1 MTIQNEESQEVRDSE
16 STINRSNQVMVAA
29 GESSSFDRI
38 TGDMVADVNDNFQ
51 EALQMHAKL
60 NESYLGYRCSI
71 RFPSSCEATI
81 QPEMFPEA
89 MQEKY
94 RNEKLRLGKMD
105 TMPSWI
111 KKIGTSLRGAV
122 TSRLSSYSSNTD
134 ARFGYMVKLEH
145 FETVET
151 ELLAIKGVSDED
163 HETFAHTDIVSKAT
177 EMIET
182 RRSKLDA
189 WHAERN
195 APVTYLEY
203 IAYLQENYSAL
214 RAEILNSYQQDFE
227 SDVVDVIG
235 SLIPSRE
242 SFFNRK
248 RIRFDWRRTQ
258 EVPSCV
264 MQGNTTY
271 RQVADRVQAQE
282 DMQHQLE
289 GIRQREIESWKQ
301 QTLDSVTDIQVGL
314 RNMIA
319 DKISQL
325 KTRLD
330 RTPMTEAEL
339 EAERENGKQ
348 RVTDPSRITQASIN
362 KLVAHIDELTEELG
376 QFESTDQFYQAVSE
390 LRRSLGFEDNFDDAA
405 TRQQLSQNIEHIVN
419 LSIDDTTIN
428 PKTGDFFVSL
438 M

>member
-1 MTIQNEESQEVRDSE
+1 MTIQNEESQETREDE
-16 STINRSNQVMVAA
+16 APEGIANQVMVAA
-29 GESSSFDRI
+29 GDSGSFDRI
-38 TGDMVADVNDNFQ
+38 TGDLVADVNGNFQ
-51 EALQMHAKL
+51 EALAMHAKL

-134 ARFGYMVKLEH
+134 ARFGYMIRLEH
-145 FETVET
+145 FEAVET
-151 ELLAIKGVSDED
+151 ELLAIKGVSEED
-163 HETFAHTDIVSKAT
+163 HETFAHTDIVSKAI
-177 EMIET
+177 EMIEA
-182 RRSKLDA
+182 RRSKLDE
-189 WHAERN
+189 WHVERN

-203 IAYLQENYSAL
+203 ITYLQENYSAL
-214 RAEILNSYQQDFE
+214 RMEILNSYEQDFE
-227 SDVVDVIG
+227 SDVVDVIA
-235 SLIPSRE
+235 SLIPNRE

-271 RQVADRVQAQE
+271 RQVADRVQAQQ
-282 DMQHQLE
+282 DMHHQLE

-330 RTPMTEAEL
+330 RTPMTESEL
-339 EAERENGKQ
+339 EAERESGKQ
-348 RVTDPSRITQASIN
+348 RVADPSRITQASIN
-362 KLVAHIDELTEELG
+362 KLVVHIDELTEELG

-390 LRRSLGFEDNFDDAA
+390 LRRSLGFEGNFDDAA
-405 TRQQLSQNIEHIVN
+405 TRQQLSQDIEHIVN
-419 LSIDDTTIN
+419 LAVDDTTIN